1 MTPAG
6 NKAPDERMN
15 YRAGAQEAW
24 GTGGQG
30 EETAAYKMPT
40 ATGSWSWPQGA
51 EVPEILNIISLL
63 AVGHS
68 VGPAVVY
75 VSLTVPGLKRKEGL
89 S

>member
-1 MTPAG
+1 MTMAE
-6 NKAPDERMN
+6 NKAQDERMS

-30 EETAAYKMPT
+30 EETAAYKTPT
-40 ATGSWSWPQGA
+40 ATGSWSWPQGV
-51 EVPEILNIISLL
+51 EVPEIPNIISLL

-68 VGPAVVY
+68 IGPAVVY
-75 VSLTVPGLKRKEGL
+75 VSLTGSGLKWKEGL